1 MGQGCGDLHPS
12 DEFDK
17 IVILQMNIDIIMIFQ
32 MRHKD
37 NEGEIL
43 EPVNAKRADAAMR
56 ACPGEY

>member
-37 NEGEIL
+37 NEGEIF
-43 EPVNAKRADAAMR
+43 
-56 ACPGEY
+56 